1 MVDMTTPTQIAADQL
16 AYIGV
21 PPSLY
26 NQVDFV
32 ESTGWPPRAG
42 CRSSPDFS
50 PARVWAR
57 IDLTEWLVTSPH
69 VFGPHRTNEL
79 ATLAGVGRT
88 LRLAGEGS
96 IVLWALD
103 IIEPHIWVDHPTVAL
118 AVTELVC
125 VGPTLPDPLVAATYD
140 ALTAVGWAE
149 HPITSPNSGC
159 VVNRTTC
166 SQSAWYDGI
175 ATPQH
180 QLPPGVEQAS

>member
-1 MVDMTTPTQIAADQL
+1 MVDMTTPTQAAAHQL
-16 AYIGV
+16 ALMGL
-21 PPSLY
+21 PAPLY
-26 NQVDFV
+26 SQIDFV
-32 ESTGWPPRAG
+32 KSTGWPPRAG

-57 IDLTEWLVTSPH
+57 IDLAEWLDVSPH
-69 VFGPHRTNEL
+69 VFGPHRANEL

-118 AVTELVC
+118 AVTELVG

-140 ALTAVGWAE
+140 ALTTVGWAE
-149 HPITSPNSGC
+149 HPTTPPNSGC

-166 SQSAWYDGI
+166 SHSAWYDGI
-175 ATPQH
+175 ATTQY